1 MWKTFLKWTWRLI
14 RTLTL
19 LGLLV
24 FFLPRIIT
32 SIYAAFK
39 TYSVEDVPAD
49 RVAIVFGAGLRRDG
63 TPTAV
68 LRDRVET
75 AAQLYFDGK
84 VEKLLMSGDNRVVDY
99 NEPESMRQH
108 ARSLGVPDEAI
119 VLDYAGRR
127 TYDTCYRAKAIFG
140 VESAILVT
148 QKFHLSRALFTCN
161 ALGVKAVGVE
171 ANNYY
176 FLKRS
181 RLYWNI
187 REQFAT
193 VTAFWDVYFKKP
205 LPVLGEPEPIFP
217 VYNLLSSPSP
227 AARCRREPLSKEK
240 IMTRDEALAIVRE
253 YVKNENLV
261 KHMLC
266 VEAAMRFYAEKFG
279 EDVETWGLLGP
290 AARL

>member
-1 MWKTFLKWTWRLI
+1 MWKKFLKWTWRII
-14 RTLTL
+14 RTLAL

-24 FFLPRIIT
+24 LFLPRIIT

-39 TYSVEDVPAD
+39 VHSVEDVPAEK
-49 RVAIVFGAGLRRDG
+49 VAVVFGAGLRRDG
-63 TPTAV
+63 GPTAI

-75 AAQLYFDGK
+75 AVQLYFDGK
-84 VEKLLMSGDNRVVDY
+84 AEKLLMSGDNRFVDY
-99 NEPESMRQH
+99 NEPEAMRQY

-127 TYDTCYRAKAIFG
+127 TYDTCYRARHIFG
-140 VESAILVT
+140 VDSAILVT
-148 QKFHLSRALFTCN
+148 QKFHLPRALLTCN
-161 ALGVKAVGVE
+161 ALGVKAAGVE

-193 VTAFWDVYFKKP
+193 VTAFWDVYFKRP

-217 VYNLLSSPSP
+217 V
-227 AARCRREPLSKEK
+227 
-240 IMTRDEALAIVRE
+240 T
-253 YVKNENLV
+253 
-261 KHMLC
+261 
-266 VEAAMRFYAEKFG
+266 
-279 EDVETWGLLGP
+279 
-290 AARL
+290 